1 MKRYKW
7 AGKGEASLDLVKEPA
22 RSILA
27 GIAVELLGI
36 DDLLRVEYFQG
47 TPPPIYG
54 FRLKRRRIE
63 VCRIS
68 LKDLRVSFS
77 YQWKGQLIPS
87 KPVPERPGW
96 IYRGSRVD
104 DCGHRDT
111 EVDNPHKFQDWM
123 RTVEN
128 HVVHRVKYLIEM
140 QLKRN
145 AKKLAEAE
153 MRQNL
158 RDVAAA
164 YRQGVLGSV
173 VNMGR

>member
-1 MKRYKW
+1 MI
-7 AGKGEASLDLVKEPA
+7 V
-22 RSILA
+22 
-27 GIAVELLGI
+27 GI
-36 DDLLRVEYFQG
+36 G
-47 TPPPIYG
+47 TQKLIIPIN
-54 FRLKRRRIE
+54 
-63 VCRIS
+63 
-68 LKDLRVSFS
+68 
-77 YQWKGQLIPS
+77 S
-87 KPVPERPGW
+87 KIG
-96 IYRGSRVD
+96 
-104 DCGHRDT
+104 CG
-111 EVDNPHKFQDWM
+111 
-123 RTVEN
+123 TVEN